1 VYGLTKGQFSASA
14 DIGSTTK
21 RGEANHLQPIDPIM
35 LGLSIGATFLARGF
49 SGDKRQL
56 VPIFR
61 AAMAHRG
68 LAIIDVIS
76 PCVTFND
83 HEGST
88 KSYLFTRQHDVQMT
102 VTDFVP
108 PAEEISA
115 TIPAEGVVSI
125 PMHDGA
131 TLRFRSVPDGYDP
144 TDRMAVMEHL
154 MASRGRGEIV
164 TGLLYIDEQSSDLH
178 ELGNTTATPL
188 TQVPYEQLTPGS
200 AALAGIG
207 FR

>member
-1 VYGLTKGQFSASA
+1 
-14 DIGSTTK
+14 
-21 RGEANHLQPIDPIM
+21 
-35 LGLSIGATFLARGF
+35 
-49 SGDKRQL
+49 
-56 VPIFR
+56 
-61 AAMAHRG
+61 
-68 LAIIDVIS
+68 
-76 PCVTFND
+76 VTFND

-115 TIPAEGVVSI
+115 TIPADGVITI

-131 TLRFRSVPDGYDP
+131 QLRFRSVPEGYDP
-144 TDRMAVMEHL
+144 TDRLAVMQHM
-154 MASRGRGEIV
+154 MAARERREIV

-178 ELGNTTATPL
+178 DLGNTSSLPL
-188 TQVPYEQLTPGS
+188 THIPYDKLCPGS
-200 AALAGIG
+200 AALAGVG

>member
-1 VYGLTKGQFSASA
+1 
-14 DIGSTTK
+14 
-21 RGEANHLQPIDPIM
+21 
-35 LGLSIGATFLARGF
+35 
-49 SGDKRQL
+49 
-56 VPIFR
+56 
-61 AAMAHRG
+61 MAHRG

-115 TIPAEGVVSI
+115 TIPTEGVVSI

-131 TLRFRSVPDGYDP
+131 TLRFRSVPEGYDP
-144 TDRMAVMEHL
+144 TDRIAVMEHL
-154 MASRGRGEIV
+154 MSARGRGEIV
-164 TGLLYIDEQSSDLH
+164 TGLLYVDEQSSDLH
-178 ELGNTTATPL
+178 ELGNTTEKPL
-188 TQVPYEQLTPGS
+188 TQVPYEQLCPGS
-200 AALAGIG
+200 AALAGVG

>member
-1 VYGLTKGQFSASA
+1 
-14 DIGSTTK
+14 
-21 RGEANHLQPIDPIM
+21 
-35 LGLSIGATFLARGF
+35 
-49 SGDKRQL
+49 
-56 VPIFR
+56 
-61 AAMAHRG
+61 MAHHG
-68 LAIIDVIS
+68 LAIVDVIS

-108 PAEEISA
+108 PEHEIAA
-115 TIPAEGVVSI
+115 TIPADGVISI
-125 PMHDGA
+125 NMHDGA
-131 TLRFRSVPDGYDP
+131 TLRFRNVPEGYDP
-144 TDRMAVMEHL
+144 TDRTAVLEHL

-164 TGLLYIDEQSSDLH
+164 TGLLYIDEHTSDLH
-178 ELGNTTATPL
+178 ELGNTVMEPL
-188 TQVPYEQLTPGS
+188 VQVPYEKLCPGS

>member
-1 VYGLTKGQFSASA
+1 
-14 DIGSTTK
+14 
-21 RGEANHLQPIDPIM
+21 
-35 LGLSIGATFLARGF
+35 
-49 SGDKRQL
+49 
-56 VPIFR
+56 
-61 AAMAHRG
+61 MAHRG

-144 TDRMAVMEHL
+144 TDRIAVMEHL
-154 MASRGRGEIV
+154 LASRGRGEIV
-164 TGLLYIDEQSSDLH
+164 TDSCASTSSH
-178 ELGNTTATPL
+178 PICTSSATPL
-188 TQVPYEQLTPGS
+188 RHRSRRCRTSSSLRVRRLSQASASADPQGAIALYAGS
-200 AALAGIG
+200 ALRACIEKVRSTALEVRSAA
-207 FR
+207 RTYSARASSLRPTLLSRSALTAWNR